1 MENKIPKIHIDPKTL
16 ESDFDMLLMSKYDI
30 FFRRIVEY
38 VLDKVEGSKSTD
50 LLAILV
56 DDEGEEYE
64 MSLPPKGYKKSL
76 TKANKYFEKI
86 EEFETCDLIKQLKIN
101 DRFIFD
107 PANLQNLSMVPIAC
121 FMDSISP
128 KVTVISSACCTF
140 FISSCKLISIIFC

>member
-86 EEFETCDLIKQLKIN
+86 EEFETCDLIKQLKKQI
-101 DRFIFD
+101 
-107 PANLQNLSMVPIAC
+107 
-121 FMDSISP
+121 
-128 KVTVISSACCTF
+128 
-140 FISSCKLISIIFC
+140 

>member
-38 VLDKVEGSKSTD
+38 ILDAVEGNKTSD

-64 MSLPPKGYKKSL
+64 MTLPESGYKKSL

-86 EEFETCDLIKQLKIN
+86 EEFETCDLIKQLKKQI
-101 DRFIFD
+101 
-107 PANLQNLSMVPIAC
+107 
-121 FMDSISP
+121 
-128 KVTVISSACCTF
+128 
-140 FISSCKLISIIFC
+140 